1 MQNCLPQ
8 FGANLGAKSLGLSK
22 EGADSS
28 GGLALC
34 MAKPMVGSHCAGL
47 ALCMAKPMVGSRST
61 GLAHKPCDV
70 LAPGGKIY
78 GC

>member
-8 FGANLGAKSLGLSK
+8 FRTNLGAKSLGLSK

-28 GGLALC
+28 GGLALH
-34 MAKPMVGSHCAGL
+34 MAKPMVGSGSAGL
-47 ALCMAKPMVGSRST
+47 ALRMAKPMVGSRST
-61 GLAHKPCDV
+61 SLAHKPGDV
-70 LAPGGKIY
+70 LAPGGQIY